1 MRYEYN
7 ALTHKQNARTV
18 QLFSNEHYLT
28 RLLQTRGKYVSK
40 GFLFVL
46 VDFIFD
52 RLLTE
57 NFVDLSITPPPP
69 IEKPKTVDP
78 ETQPNTLTGE

>member
-1 MRYEYN
+1 
-7 ALTHKQNARTV
+7 
-18 QLFSNEHYLT
+18 
-28 RLLQTRGKYVSK
+28 
-40 GFLFVL
+40 VL